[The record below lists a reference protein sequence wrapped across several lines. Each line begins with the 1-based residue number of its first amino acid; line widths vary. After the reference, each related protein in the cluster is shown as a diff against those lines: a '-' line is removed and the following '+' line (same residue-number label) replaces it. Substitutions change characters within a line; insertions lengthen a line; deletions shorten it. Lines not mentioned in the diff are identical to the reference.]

1 MSALTDRFVAMPADE
16 LGEYVRTAD
25 VAEIT
30 VLIRRASTRTCD
42 S

>member
-16 LGEYVRTAD
+16 LGEYFRTAD

-30 VLIRRASTRTCD
+30 ELIRARPTRTCG